1 MNVTDFQNTANHS
14 LDSLPIM
21 TAPLLKLA
29 FQILFSPGADRL
41 NDMELQRI
49 QNLSRYLREQ
59 TDLIVVLDGHA
70 DPRGT
75 DEYNNVLSQE
85 RAKAIK
91 AAFLEMGI
99 DTERIVCCGH
109 GASCSSAGKGDLEG
123 YSKERRVDLQILE
136 PGYSKTLRAAC
147 NNY

>member
-1 MNVTDFQNTANHS
+1 MNVTDYQKTAKHP
-14 LDSLPIM
+14 LDSLPM
-21 TAPLLKLA
+21 MNAPLLKLA

-109 GASCSSAGKGDLEG
+109 GASRSSAGKGDLEG

-136 PGYSKTLRAAC
+136 PAYSKALRTAC
-147 NNY
+147 NN